1 MSRLAKTT
9 IVTVVTTKHKG
20 VRRTKVAIAVAAVLV
35 VPALLN
41 MLTNEVLRAH
51 HPVAGAFYLINGRP
65 MHLYCSGHDAPTL
78 VLDAGEGLTG

>member
-9 IVTVVTTKHKG
+9 IVTVVTTKHKNVG
-20 VRRTKVAIAVAAVLV
+20 RMRVAIAVAAVLV

-41 MLTNEVLRAH
+41 TLTNEVLRAR
-51 HPVAGAFYLINGRP
+51 HPVPGAFYLINGRP
-65 MHLYCSGHDAPTL
+65 THLYCSGHDAPTV